1 MPLQQLLEVV
11 RPFHSSLRH
20 ILVRPWTPPP
30 QARPPQTHG
39 GTHLVLL
46 PETVHG
52 LLFPCESY
60 LHPVMTCSGLLRS
73 PQLQSQVSLGGAV
86 SYRLVSALLTLT

>member
-1 MPLQQLLEVV
+1 M
-11 RPFHSSLRH
+11 
-20 ILVRPWTPPP
+20 
-30 QARPPQTHG
+30 
-39 GTHLVLL
+39 LL

-60 LHPVMTCSGLLRS
+60 LHPVMTCSRLLRS